1 MHTAEMQGIKMSW
14 NAFQIV
20 LFVLYKEKTK
30 RNENEGKG
38 LGEGN
43 KWLGN
48 LKWWTLWVRKEISG
62 MVRGLRTPAT
72 GIDTPNCI
80 CVYV

>member
-48 LKWWTLWVRKEISG
+48 LKW
-62 MVRGLRTPAT
+62 
-72 GIDTPNCI
+72 
-80 CVYV
+80 

>member
-30 RNENEGKG
+30 RNENKGKG

-48 LKWWTLWVRKEISG
+48 LKW
-62 MVRGLRTPAT
+62 
-72 GIDTPNCI
+72 
-80 CVYV
+80 